1 MQHRTW
7 KRARTT
13 FRNAS
18 LRIRRDEPGVKTKK
32 KMAII
37 KKVKGKSPV
46 WGRGCWFADN
56 AAILGDVTMGE
67 DCNIWFG
74 AVVRGDV
81 HYIKMGNKVN
91 IQDNATLHT
100 TYQKHPLNIGN
111 HVSIAH
117 NAVVHGCTLG
127 DYTLV
132 GMGAVVM
139 DGAVVEPHS
148 LVAAGAV
155 VTQGTVVPSGTIYAG
170 NPARKLKDITPEQLR
185 DIVERISNDYA
196 MYASWYTEESP
207 EGEKNNTPSEQ

>member
-1 MQHRTW
+1 MLPCG
-7 KRARTT
+7 
-13 FRNAS
+13 S
-18 LRIRRDEPGVKTKK
+18 PGRSGLKTKK

-37 KKVKGKSPV
+37 KKVKGKSPI

-91 IQDNATLHT
+91 IQDNATL
-100 TYQKHPLNIGN
+100 

-207 EGEKNNTPSEQ
+207 EEEKNNTPSEQ

>member
-1 MQHRTW
+1 MING
-7 KRARTT
+7 KRIK
-13 FRNAS
+13 N
-18 LRIRRDEPGVKTKK
+18 IQ

-37 KKVKGKSPV
+37 KKVRGKSPV
-46 WGRGCWFADN
+46 YGRGCWFADN
-56 AAILGDVTMGE
+56 ASILGDVTMGD

-81 HYIKMGNKVN
+81 HYIKMGDKVN
-91 IQDNATLHT
+91 IQDGAVLHT
-100 TYQKHPLNIGN
+100 TYQKHPLNIGSN
-111 HVSIAH
+111 VSIAH

-148 LVAAGAV
+148 LIAAGSV

-170 NPARKLKDITPEQLR
+170 NPARKLKDISPEQLKN
-185 DIVERISNDYA
+185 IVERIANDYA
-196 MYASWYTEESP
+196 MYASWYTEKE
-207 EGEKNNTPSEQ
+207 EEEKDADGGKQDGKDSL

>member
-1 MQHRTW
+1 MING
-7 KRARTT
+7 KRIK
-13 FRNAS
+13 N
-18 LRIRRDEPGVKTKK
+18 IQ

-37 KKVKGKSPV
+37 KKVRGKSPV
-46 WGRGCWFADN
+46 YGNGWFADN
-56 AAILGDVTMGE
+56 ASILGDVTMGD

-81 HYIKMGNKVN
+81 HYIKMGDKVN
-91 IQDNATLHT
+91 IQDGAVLHT
-100 TYQKHPLNIGN
+100 TYQKHPLNIGSN
-111 HVSIAH
+111 VSIAH

-148 LVAAGAV
+148 LIAAGAV

-170 NPARKLKDITPEQLR
+170 NPARKLKDISPEQLKN
-185 DIVERISNDYA
+185 IVERIANDYA
-196 MYASWYTEESP
+196 MYASWYTEE
-207 EGEKNNTPSEQ
+207 EEKDADGGKQDGKDSL

>member
-1 MQHRTW
+1 MING
-7 KRARTT
+7 KRIK
-13 FRNAS
+13 N
-18 LRIRRDEPGVKTKK
+18 IQ

-37 KKVKGKSPV
+37 KKVRGKSPV
-46 WGRGCWFADN
+46 YGNGCWFADN
-56 AAILGDVTMGE
+56 ASILGDVTMGD

-81 HYIKMGNKVN
+81 HYIKMGDKVN
-91 IQDNATLHT
+91 IQDGAVLHT
-100 TYQKHPLNIGN
+100 TYQKHPLNIGSN
-111 HVSIAH
+111 VSIAH

-148 LVAAGAV
+148 LIAAGAV

-170 NPARKLKDITPEQLR
+170 NPARKLKDISPEQLKN
-185 DIVERISNDYA
+185 IVERIANDYA
-196 MYASWYTEESP
+196 MYASWYTEE
-207 EGEKNNTPSEQ
+207 EKDADGGKQDGKDSL

>member
-1 MQHRTW
+1 M
-7 KRARTT
+7 
-13 FRNAS
+13 
-18 LRIRRDEPGVKTKK
+18 LPCGVRRDEPGVKTKK

-37 KKVKGKSPV
+37 KKVRGKSPV

-67 DCNIWFG
+67 DCNVWFG

-81 HYIKMGNKVN
+81 HYIKMGDKVN

-100 TYQKHPLNIGN
+100 TYKKHPLNIGN

-148 LVAAGAV
+148 LIAAGAV
-155 VTQGTVVPSGTIYAG
+155 VTQGTIVPSGCIYAG
-170 NPARKLKDITPEQLR
+170 NPARKLKDISPEQLR

-207 EGEKNNTPSEQ
+207 EEEEENNTPSEQ